1 MNTAKRDWAK
11 VHKDVYKCEHDDPKF
26 TKRKS
31 EITNFYMHLHTLGG
45 KEGDLAKKM
54 LLRLCF
60 YEAMD
65 GKNIEDLRMDSQLYK
80 KLDSQSKGRGNWP

>member
-1 MNTAKRDWAK
+1 
-11 VHKDVYKCEHDDPKF
+11 
-26 TKRKS
+26 
-31 EITNFYMHLHTLGG
+31 MHLLTLGG

-80 KLDSQSKGRGNWP
+80 KLDS